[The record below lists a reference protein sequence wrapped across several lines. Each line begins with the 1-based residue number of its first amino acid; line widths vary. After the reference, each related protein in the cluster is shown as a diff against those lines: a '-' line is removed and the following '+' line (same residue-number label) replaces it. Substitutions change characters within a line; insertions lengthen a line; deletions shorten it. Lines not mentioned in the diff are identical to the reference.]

1 MLIFNL
7 SEFDPELELEVDS
20 GRELEG
26 LGLVAVG
33 VGASSEGEASPLL
46 LLLLLAVS
54 NLSSFFPPNSLFW
67 SFFALILVSSE
78 IVFFRRL
85 VFGACFFSGRE
96 LLRGASE
103 GVGGRTSYAEWGV

>member
-7 SEFDPELELEVDS
+7 SEFDCELGMDS
-20 GRELEG
+20 G

-46 LLLLLAVS
+46 LLLLLPTPVS

-67 SFFALILVSSE
+67 SFFALILV
-78 IVFFRRL
+78 L
-85 VFGACFFSGRE
+85 V
-96 LLRGASE
+96 
-103 GVGGRTSYAEWGV
+103 V